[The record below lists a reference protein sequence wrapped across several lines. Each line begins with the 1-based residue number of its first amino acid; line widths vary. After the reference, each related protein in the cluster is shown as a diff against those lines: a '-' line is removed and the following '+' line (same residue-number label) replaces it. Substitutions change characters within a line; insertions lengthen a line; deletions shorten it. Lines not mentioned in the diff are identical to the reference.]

1 MFDNHIWGV
10 TADNESISANL
21 FISGFFKSLMLVSAS
36 APKTAYQLC
45 KLLQLGF
52 LIVLCSRT
60 LNLLKPRKQSLH
72 HSCRF
77 RHLMWC
83 WSNVLLLFCHR
94 RFVSSHVNSLARLQN
109 YPKTRIGIVTE
120 MLAHVSSSF
129 FFFFFLD
136 RADCEHF
143 KYSFWIDEGE
153 SHGETSSTESY
164 MGVPALLIC
173 LLQGTVHIN

>member
-21 FISGFFKSLMLVSAS
+21 FISGFFKSLMLVSAL

-129 FFFFFLD
+129 FFFFFWT
-136 RADCEHF
+136 EQTVN
-143 KYSFWIDEGE
+143 I
-153 SHGETSSTESY
+153 SSTPFELMRVSL
-164 MGVPALLIC
+164 MVRLPQLNLTWAFRLC
-173 LLQGTVHIN
+173 

>member
-52 LIVLCSRT
+52 LIVLCSHT

-129 FFFFFLD
+129 FWT
-136 RADCEHF
+136 EQTVN
-143 KYSFWIDEGE
+143 I
-153 SHGETSSTESY
+153 SSTPFELMRVSL
-164 MGVPALLIC
+164 MVRLPQLNLTWAFRLC
-173 LLQGTVHIN
+173 

>member
-129 FFFFFLD
+129 FWT
-136 RADCEHF
+136 EQTVN
-143 KYSFWIDEGE
+143 I
-153 SHGETSSTESY
+153 SSTPFELMRVSL
-164 MGVPALLIC
+164 MVRLPQLNLTWAFRLC
-173 LLQGTVHIN
+173 

>member
-52 LIVLCSRT
+52 LIVLCSCT

-129 FFFFFLD
+129 FWT
-136 RADCEHF
+136 EQTVN
-143 KYSFWIDEGE
+143 I
-153 SHGETSSTESY
+153 SSTPFELMRVSL
-164 MGVPALLIC
+164 MVRLPQLNLTWVFRLC
-173 LLQGTVHIN
+173 

>member
-10 TADNESISANL
+10 TTDNESISANL

-129 FFFFFLD
+129 FWT
-136 RADCEHF
+136 EQTVN
-143 KYSFWIDEGE
+143 I
-153 SHGETSSTESY
+153 SSTPFELMRVSL
-164 MGVPALLIC
+164 MVRLPQLNLTWAFRLC
-173 LLQGTVHIN
+173 

>member
-10 TADNESISANL
+10 TTDNESISANL

-129 FFFFFLD
+129 FWT
-136 RADCEHF
+136 EQTVN
-143 KYSFWIDEGE
+143 I
-153 SHGETSSTESY
+153 SSTPFELMRVSL
-164 MGVPALLIC
+164 MVRLPQLNLTWVFRLC
-173 LLQGTVHIN
+173 

>member
-129 FFFFFLD
+129 FFFFFWT
-136 RADCEHF
+136 EQTVN
-143 KYSFWIDEGE
+143 I
-153 SHGETSSTESY
+153 SSTPFELMRVSL
-164 MGVPALLIC
+164 MVRLPQLNLTWAFRLC
-173 LLQGTVHIN
+173 

>member
-129 FFFFFLD
+129 FWT
-136 RADCEHF
+136 EQTVN
-143 KYSFWIDEGE
+143 I
-153 SHGETSSTESY
+153 SSTPFELMRVSL
-164 MGVPALLIC
+164 MVRLPQLNLTWVFRLC
-173 LLQGTVHIN
+173 

>member
-10 TADNESISANL
+10 TTDNESISANL

-52 LIVLCSRT
+52 LIILCSRT

-129 FFFFFLD
+129 FWT
-136 RADCEHF
+136 EQTVN
-143 KYSFWIDEGE
+143 I
-153 SHGETSSTESY
+153 SSTPFELMRVSL
-164 MGVPALLIC
+164 MVRLPQLNLTWAFRLC
-173 LLQGTVHIN
+173 

>member
-10 TADNESISANL
+10 TTDNESISANL

-52 LIVLCSRT
+52 LIVLCSHT

-129 FFFFFLD
+129 FWT
-136 RADCEHF
+136 EQTVN
-143 KYSFWIDEGE
+143 I
-153 SHGETSSTESY
+153 SSTPFELMRVSL
-164 MGVPALLIC
+164 MVRLPQLNLTWAFRLC
-173 LLQGTVHIN
+173 

>member
-129 FFFFFLD
+129 FFFFFFGQSRLWTFQVLLLNWWGWVSWWD
-136 RADCEHF
+136 F
-143 KYSFWIDEGE
+143 LNWIL
-153 SHGETSSTESY
+153 HGRSGSVNLFTIGNST
-164 MGVPALLIC
+164 
-173 LLQGTVHIN
+173 H